1 MSQKKLTF
9 WAFLIGAIVLV
20 AANSFFV
27 VSQTEQALVLRFG
40 KPIKVVQQPGLSFKA
55 PFIENVEMYDK
66 RLLVFNAEKKEVI
79 ASDQKRL
86 VVDAF
91 VRYRITD
98 PLKFKQTVADERTMN
113 SRLNT
118 ILESAL
124 RQALGSAPLS
134 AVISSERA
142 KMMQQVR
149 AIVNAQVQGK
159 RVQMDDKVM
168 EIDTPRGG
176 FGIEVVDVRIV
187 RADLPEANSQSI
199 YRRMQTERERDAKD
213 LRARGAEDAQI
224 IRAKADKE
232 RTIILAE
239 AQKKAETIRGEGD
252 SEALKI
258 FANAANRSPEFYDFY
273 RSLQAYRK
281 TVSKDNTTVVL
292 SPDST
297 FLRHIESG
305 ATR

>member
-1 MSQKKLTF
+1 MTQQKITF
-9 WAFLIGAIVLV
+9 WFFLVGAILLV
-20 AANSFFV
+20 AANSVFV

-40 KPIKVVQQPGLSFKA
+40 KPINVVQKPGLSYKT
-55 PFIENVEMYDK
+55 PFVENVEKYDR
-66 RLLVFNAEKKEVI
+66 RLLVFNAEKREVI

-113 SRLNT
+113 DRLNR
-118 ILESAL
+118 ILEAAL
-124 RQALGSAPLS
+124 RQAVGSVPLS

-149 AIVNAQVQGK
+149 NLVNAQVKGK
-159 RVQMDDKVM
+159 RTQLEKEGVK
-168 EIDTPRGG
+168 IDTPQGG

-199 YRRMQTERERDAKD
+199 FQRMQTERERDAKD

-252 SEALKI
+252 RQALKI
-258 FANAANRSPEFYDFY
+258 FAEAANRSPEFYDFY

-281 TVSKDNTTVVL
+281 TVSKDNTTVIL
-292 SPDST
+292 SPENN
-297 FLRHIESG
+297 FLQHMGSG
-305 ATR
+305 K

>member
-9 WAFLIGAIVLV
+9 LAMAAAVALFIGINAVFIVP
-20 AANSFFV
+20 
-27 VSQTEQALVLRFG
+27 QTEQALVLRFG
-40 KPIKVVQQPGLSFKA
+40 KPVKVVQEPGLSFKT

-113 SRLNT
+113 NRLNT

-124 RQALGSAPLS
+124 RQALGSAPLT
-134 AVISSERA
+134 AVISSERG
-142 KMMQQVR
+142 KMMKTVR
-149 AIVNAQVQGK
+149 DIVNIQATGK
-159 RVQMDDKVM
+159 IAVVEGEKI
-168 EIDTPRGG
+168 ESSAPKGG

-199 YRRMQTERERDAKD
+199 YQRMQTERKRDAND
-213 LRARGAEDAQI
+213 LRARGAEDAQKI
-224 IRAKADKE
+224 QAIADKE
-232 RTIILAE
+232 RTIIIAE
-239 AQKKAETIRGEGD
+239 AQQKAETIRGEGD
-252 SEALKI
+252 GEALKI
-258 FANAANRSPEFYDFY
+258 FADAANRSPEFYDFY

-292 SPDST
+292 SPNNN
-297 FLRHIESG
+297 FLRFMKDG
-305 ATR
+305 KP

>member
-1 MSQKKLTF
+1 MNQKKLTVGLF
-9 WAFLIGAIVLV
+9 IIVGILFVAI
-20 AANSFFV
+20 NSFFI
-27 VSQTEQALVLRFG
+27 VSQTQQALVLRFG
-40 KPIKVVQQPGLSFKA
+40 KPVKVVQSPGISFKT

-113 SRLNT
+113 LRLNT

-134 AVISSERA
+134 AVISNERA

-149 AIVNAQVQGK
+149 EIVNLQATGK
-159 RVQMDDKVM
+159 ASKPKEGEDDNAASTS
-168 EIDTPRGG
+168 TPRGG

-213 LRARGAEDAQI
+213 LRARGAEDAQKI
-224 IRAKADKE
+224 KAIADKE
-232 RTIILAE
+232 RSIIIAE

-292 SPDST
+292 SPDSN
-297 FLRHIESG
+297 FLRHME
-305 ATR
+305 